1 MESFRGETLKKMAVT
16 PLLIFGGLLSIIL
29 VCVLTIIIVLSY
41 NIPVT
46 ILRFT
51 GNKERPLLFH
61 RKAKKFF
68 RSGVPMLKVR
78 GYKGVIR
85 DYLSEN
91 YYPTPKGKYGALLLW
106 EFEDGLLTPAIPA
119 KVYKNLSKEE
129 QAELEITMKQLQDM
143 GVVKFNFDEQMYHKL
158 MLKVVDDVD
167 VEFNIEQN
175 VRIDGQ
181 YTGGFRDFLNKY
193 TGHIVVV
200 IMGFILL
207 TGLIVF
213 LDKMPE
219 LAAQCYGAA
228 DAAVRSS
235 LLERAA
241 ENIKPLG

>member
-1 MESFRGETLKKMAVT
+1 M
-16 PLLIFGGLLSIIL
+16 
-29 VCVLTIIIVLSY
+29 LSY

-51 GNKERPLLFH
+51 GNKERPLMFH

-91 YYPTPKGKYGALLLW
+91 YYPTPKGKYGALMLW
-106 EFEDGLLTPAIPA
+106 EFEDGMLTPAIPK
-119 KVYKNLSKEE
+119 KVFREMSAE
-129 QAELEITMKQLQDM
+129 QKGEFEIILKQLQDM
-143 GVVKFNFDEQMYHKL
+143 GVIKFSFEEQLYHQL

-175 VRIDGQ
+175 IRLDGQ
-181 YTGGFRDFLNKY
+181 YTGGFRDFISKY

-200 IMGFILL
+200 VIAVLLL
-207 TGLIVF
+207 TGLIIW

-228 DAAVRSS
+228 QGAVQQSI
-235 LLERAA
+235 LERATDA
-241 ENIKPLG
+241 IKPLG